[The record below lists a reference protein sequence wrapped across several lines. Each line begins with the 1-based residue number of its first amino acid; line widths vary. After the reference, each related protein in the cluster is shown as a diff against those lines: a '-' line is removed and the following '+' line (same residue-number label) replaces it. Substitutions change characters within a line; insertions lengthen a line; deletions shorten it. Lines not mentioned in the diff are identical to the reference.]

1 MKVLV
6 TRPEPDAAAF
16 AERCRRAG
24 LTPVIAPLMQISIEK
39 KPVDISGVGALA
51 FTSANGVR
59 AFSASHEARGLPVFA
74 VGGATGDEA
83 QAAGFADVSIAGG
96 DIESLT
102 SLIDQQRERLTGA
115 VLQIAGA
122 HRAGDLVE
130 TLKLRGLIA
139 RREVFY
145 EASAVESLP
154 EIARSAIVASAP
166 VEWAAFFSP
175 RTAALFLALVR
186 KSGIDDRLRSVRAV
200 CLSEAV
206 ADVIAGAAWKSVE
219 IASRRDADAVIA
231 AITEH
236 APQDRA

>member
-24 LTPVIAPLMQISIEK
+24 LTPVIAPLMHISIEK
-39 KPVDISGVGALA
+39 KPIDFGGIGALA

-59 AFSASHEARGLPVFA
+59 AFSTSHEARGLAVFA

-83 QAAGFADVSIAGG
+83 LAAGFDDVSIADG

-102 SLIDQQRERLTGA
+102 SLIDQRRGRLTGA

-122 HRAGDLVE
+122 HRAGDLVNE
-130 TLKLRGLIA
+130 LRLRGLEA
-139 RREVFY
+139 RREVLY
-145 EASAVESLP
+145 TANAVDFLP
-154 EIARSAIVASAP
+154 ENARAALVASNP
-166 VEWAAFFSP
+166 VEWVSFFSP

-186 KSGIDDRLRSVRAV
+186 KSGIEDRLRLIRAA
-200 CLSEAV
+200 CLSEAI
-206 ADVIAGAAWKSVE
+206 ADAFAGTLWKSVE
-219 IASRRDADAVIA
+219 IAARRDVDAVIT
-231 AITEH
+231 AITGH
-236 APQDRA
+236 ARHGRA